1 MQPQLIYPYGAAQ
14 PGAQLKSTPEDFE
27 VEEVLGFEP
36 QGEGEHLF
44 LWVEKRGLS
53 THELIERIARD
64 HGFPG
69 GQIGYS
75 GLKDKHALTRQWLSL
90 QLPGKADPFDCPA
103 GEGYRVLRQA
113 RHSKKL
119 RPGSHKFNIFR
130 LCLRE
135 LEDLPQQTRQ
145 QMECVST
152 KGFANYFGAQRF
164 GRKADNVEQA
174 LAQLGKRRLS
184 RSRKSILLSSLR
196 SHLFNAILAQRID
209 QGHWQAPLEGDVFM
223 LRGSHSIFSE
233 PADAALLE
241 RYRQLDLS
249 PCASLYGTGRNL
261 MSAQAAAIE
270 QQVFAAQ
277 PEITACLESHH
288 SKLQM
293 RPLRAVVES
302 FSYDYDAAEKL
313 LRLELSLPAGS
324 YVTTLLEHFLLL
336 EEPR

>member
-1 MQPQLIYPYGAAQ
+1 MQLQPIYPYGAAQ
-14 PGAQLKSTPEDFE
+14 VSARLKSIAEDFE

-44 LWVEKRGLS
+44 LWVEKRGLT

-64 HGFPG
+64 HGLPAAP
-69 GQIGYS
+69 IGYS

-90 QLPGKADPFDCPA
+90 QLPGKADPFDCP
-103 GEGYRVLRQA
+103 GGQDYRVLRQA

-119 RPGSHKFNIFR
+119 RPGSHRFNRFR

-135 LEDLPQQTRQ
+135 VAGLPQPTLQ
-145 QMECVST
+145 QMDSVST
-152 KGFANYFGAQRF
+152 QGFANYFGAQRF

-174 LAQLGKRRLS
+174 LAQLGSRRLS
-184 RSRKSILLSSLR
+184 RARKSILLSSLR
-196 SHLFNAILAQRID
+196 SHLFNAILAHRIE
-209 QGHWQAPLEGDVFM
+209 QGLWQAPLEGDVFM

-233 PADAALLE
+233 TLDATLLE

-249 PCASLYGTGRNL
+249 PCGSLYGAGRNL
-261 MSAQAAAIE
+261 ISGQAAEIE

-277 PEITACLESHH
+277 SEITACLDRQRSN
-288 SKLQM
+288 LQM

-302 FSYDYDAAEKL
+302 FSYDYDATEKL
-313 LRLELSLPAGS
+313 LRLEITLPAGS

-336 EEPR
+336 EQSD